1 MASTYC
7 IDCEREVGD
16 NWSECYWC
24 GGKNL
29 RKLENISYY
38 PQESNS
44 VSSIP
49 EENKSIQ
56 DILSEE
62 NLLPD
67 PEDINFEDVEVSV
80 ERVRQLLSKDNLTE
94 SELVEFYTG
103 VDIHYDELSEEDKA
117 KEKKI
122 VNENLYASSEKIVS
136 NTITGVFYFVIFV
149 LAVILFTKF
158 GF

>member
-16 NWSECYWC
+16 NWPECYWC
-24 GGKNL
+24 GGK
-29 RKLENISYY
+29 KFKAGG
-38 PQESNS
+38 QESSS

-94 SELVEFYTG
+94 SELVEFYAG

-122 VNENLYASSEKIVS
+122 VNENLYISSEKIVA
-136 NTITGVFYFVIFV
+136 NTITGVFYFVILV